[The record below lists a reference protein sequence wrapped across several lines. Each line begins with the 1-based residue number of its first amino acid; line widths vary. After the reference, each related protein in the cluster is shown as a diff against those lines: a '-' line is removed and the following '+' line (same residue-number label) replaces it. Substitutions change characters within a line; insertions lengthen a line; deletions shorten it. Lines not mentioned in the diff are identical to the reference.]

1 MWVNLKE
8 VFMVEEVYIVD
19 YLRSPFSRSRP
30 QEPDKDVFNK
40 VYMADVA
47 AMLINKIIERTNINP
62 EEIGDV
68 VTGCTMQMKENW
80 LYGGRAVNLI
90 AGLPINVAAQAI
102 DRVCIS
108 AMSAVHRGAMEIMTG
123 YSEVFFAC
131 GMEHMTHLPLQLDL
145 NPHVGVS
152 PTLMK
157 PEYIQKYDLITAMSM
172 GLTAEKLFAKY
183 KDKFGWTRKDLD
195 ELGVRSHHLAAKAL
209 KEGYFRNG
217 SGYPK
222 GRNEGE
228 IIPIEAEMPD
238 GSKKVI
244 DSDQSIR
251 PETTLEAVEKLKPAF
266 KPDGVITAGNSSP
279 LNAGA
284 TAMLLMSK
292 KKMKEYGLEPMAK
305 IVSMGW
311 AGVDPSV
318 MGEGPVPATKMALKH
333 AKLNVKDIDFW
344 EINEAFTVV
353 TLYAIKALGID
364 KDKVNVKGGATA
376 IGHPLGATGVRLIGT
391 LARILELEDAKY
403 GCATLCGG
411 GGQGGATIIERV

>member
-1 MWVNLKE
+1 
-8 VFMVEEVYIVD
+8 MVEEVYIVD

-30 QEPDKDVFNK
+30 TAPERDVFNK
-40 VYMADVA
+40 VYTADLV
-47 AMLINKIIERTNINP
+47 AMLVKRIIERTGINP

-68 VTGCTMQMKENW
+68 LTGCTMQMKENW
-80 LYGGRAVNLI
+80 MYGGRVINLL
-90 AGLPINVAAQAI
+90 AELPNNVSAQAI

-108 AMSAVHRGAMEIMTG
+108 AMSAMHQGAMEIMLG
-123 YSEVFFAC
+123 YSDIVFAN
-131 GMEHMTHLPLQLDL
+131 GMEHMTHLPMQLDL
-145 NPHVGVS
+145 NPHLGVS

-157 PEYIQKYDLITAMSM
+157 PEFVEKYDLMTAMSM
-172 GLTAEKLFAKY
+172 GLTAEKLFVKY
-183 KDKFGWTRKDLD
+183 KDELGWTKRDMD
-195 ELGVRSHHLAAKAL
+195 EFGVRSHLLAAKAL
-209 KEGYFRNG
+209 QEGYFTNG
-217 SGYPK
+217 AGYPE
-222 GRNEGE
+222 GRKEGE
-228 IIPIEAEMPD
+228 IIPVEVEMPD

-251 PETTLEAVEKLKPAF
+251 PDTSVEAVEKLKPAF

-284 TAMLLMSK
+284 VSMLLMSK

-318 MGEGPVPATKMALKH
+318 MGEGPVPASRMALKH
-333 AKLNVKDIDFW
+333 AGLEVKDIDYW
-344 EINEAFTVV
+344 EINEAFAVV
-353 TLYAIKALGID
+353 TMFAIKKLGLD
-364 KDKVNVKGGATA
+364 PDRVNVKGGAIA
-376 IGHPLGATGVRLIGT
+376 IGHPLGASGVRLTGT
-391 LARILELEDAKY
+391 LARILEIEDAKY

>member
-1 MWVNLKE
+1 L
-8 VFMVEEVYIVD
+8 VEEVYIVD

-30 QEPDKDVFNK
+30 TAPERDVFNK
-40 VYMADVA
+40 VYTADLV
-47 AMLINKIIERTNINP
+47 AMLVKRIIERTGINP

-68 VTGCTMQMKENW
+68 LTGCTMQMKENW
-80 LYGGRAVNLI
+80 MYGGRVINLL
-90 AGLPINVAAQAI
+90 AELPNNVSAQAI

-108 AMSAVHRGAMEIMTG
+108 AMSAMHQGAMEIMLG
-123 YSEVFFAC
+123 YSDIVFAN
-131 GMEHMTHLPLQLDL
+131 GMEHMTHLPMQLDL
-145 NPHVGVS
+145 NPHLGVS

-157 PEYIQKYDLITAMSM
+157 PEFVEKYDLMTAMSM
-172 GLTAEKLFAKY
+172 GLTAEKLFVKY
-183 KDKFGWTRKDLD
+183 KDELGWTKRDMD
-195 ELGVRSHHLAAKAL
+195 EFGVRSHLLAAKAL
-209 KEGYFRNG
+209 QEGYFTNG
-217 SGYPK
+217 AGYPE
-222 GRNEGE
+222 GRKEGE
-228 IIPIEAEMPD
+228 IIPVEVEMPD

-251 PETTLEAVEKLKPAF
+251 PDTSVEAVEKLKPAF

-284 TAMLLMSK
+284 VSMLLMSK

-318 MGEGPVPATKMALKH
+318 MGEGPVPASRMALKH
-333 AKLNVKDIDFW
+333 AGLEVKDIDYW
-344 EINEAFTVV
+344 EINEAFAVV
-353 TLYAIKALGID
+353 TMFAIKKLGLD
-364 KDKVNVKGGATA
+364 PDRVNVKGGAIA
-376 IGHPLGATGVRLIGT
+376 IGHPLGASGVRLTGT
-391 LARILELEDAKY
+391 LARILEIEDAKY